1 MDEQFFKGE
10 YFKQLNER
18 LEKMEQKLDSIN
30 SKMLYIYGFAGAVAF
45 LFSFAWTWIRDHLL
59 RS

>member
-18 LEKMEQKLDSIN
+18 LEKMEQKEVGPEDLVAAEAPISL
-30 SKMLYIYGFAGAVAF
+30 MLP
-45 LFSFAWTWIRDHLL
+45 LTPTPL
-59 RS
+59 